1 MSRLFYLEWFSTE
14 IWIFCTKTCNRLN
27 NQTTDHKPFIGKKE
41 YNFATSSIKSLI
53 LKNVHKTIFTL
64 EHPHQLIIDNVCRFI
79 DLTELEKQKYTSL
92 LTKIRVR
99 KKAFLLQAGE
109 IARYEYFITK
119 GCLKVYTLDK
129 EGTPHISMFAV
140 EDHWTGDMA
149 SFMTKTPS
157 HYFIKATED
166 SELLGI
172 SRTNY
177 DLLFQEIPKFERFY
191 RILYQ
196 KSLISYIKRSN
207 QGISLTA
214 EERYIEFKRKY
225 PNIVHR
231 ITQKDLAGYIGI
243 TPEFMSKII
252 SKVNRM

>member
-1 MSRLFYLEWFSTE
+1 MIYKESHHQ
-14 IWIFCTKTCNRLN
+14 ILN
-27 NQTTDHKPFIGKKE
+27 NISR
-41 YNFATSSIKSLI
+41 Y
-53 LKNVHKTIFTL
+53 
-64 EHPHQLIIDNVCRFI
+64 I
-79 DLTELEKQKYTSL
+79 DLTELEKQKYISL
-92 LTKIRVR
+92 LTEIKIPR
-99 KKAFLLQAGE
+99 KDFLMQAGD
-109 IARYEYFITK
+109 ITKYEYYITK
-119 GCLKVYTLDK
+119 GCLKVYTLD
-129 EGTPHISMFAV
+129 EDGAPHISMFAV
-140 EDHWTGDMA
+140 EDYWTGDMA
-149 SFMTKTPS
+149 SFMTREPS
-157 HYFIKATED
+157 RYFIKATED

-196 KSLISYIKRSN
+196 KSLINYIKRSN
-207 QGISLTA
+207 HGISLSA
-214 EERYIEFKRKY
+214 EERYLEFKRKY

>member
-1 MSRLFYLEWFSTE
+1 MIY
-14 IWIFCTKTCNRLN
+14 
-27 NQTTDHKPFIGKKE
+27 KE
-41 YNFATSSIKSLI
+41 SHHHI
-53 LKNVHKTIFTL
+53 LKNISRYI
-64 EHPHQLIIDNVCRFI
+64 E
-79 DLTELEKQKYTSL
+79 LTVLEKQKYISL
-92 LTKIRVR
+92 LTEIKVR
-99 KKAFLLQAGE
+99 RKDFLMQAGD
-109 IARYEYFITK
+109 ITKYEYYITK
-119 GCLKVYTLDK
+119 GCLKVYTLD
-129 EGTPHISMFAV
+129 EDGAPHISMFAV
-140 EDHWTGDMA
+140 EDYWTGDMA
-149 SFMTKTPS
+149 SFMTREPS
-157 HYFIKATED
+157 RYFIKATED

-196 KSLISYIKRSN
+196 KSLISYIRRSN
-207 QGISLTA
+207 HGISLSA

-225 PNIVHR
+225 PNIVNR

>member
-1 MSRLFYLEWFSTE
+1 M
-14 IWIFCTKTCNRLN
+14 
-27 NQTTDHKPFIGKKE
+27 KK
-41 YNFATSSIKSLI
+41 K
-53 LKNVHKTIFTL
+53 
-64 EHPHQLIIDNVCRFI
+64 D
-79 DLTELEKQKYTSL
+79 
-92 LTKIRVR
+92 
-99 KKAFLLQAGE
+99 FLMQAGE
-109 IARYEYFITK
+109 ITKYEYFITK
-119 GCLKVYTLDK
+119 GCLKVYTLDE

-140 EDHWTGDMA
+140 EDYWTGDMA
-149 SFMTKTPS
+149 SFMTKEPS

-172 SRTNY
+172 SRANY
-177 DLLFQEIPKFERFY
+177 ELLFQEIPKFERFY

-196 KSLISYIKRSN
+196 NSLISYIKRSN

-225 PNIVHR
+225 LNIVNR
-231 ITQKDLAGYIGI
+231 ITQKDLAAYIGI